1 MEIVAKR
8 PKGVIRPDEVD
19 RVDVETYSLAAELC
33 DQNPQNMLAAKF
45 SVPFAVATAVVR
57 GSTGIE
63 SFTLDAVEDPATKE
77 LAKRVTV
84 TEDPEITAMMP
95 DYRPSRVKVIFRD
108 GSALEAQSNT
118 NKGDTEDPYSPEE
131 LKSKYF
137 ELSER
142 VWKRDV
148 ADAIYEN
155 AMNLDNLDNVN
166 TMTAHMHNLK
176 GGRMT

>member
-1 MEIVAKR
+1 
-8 PKGVIRPDEVD
+8 
-19 RVDVETYSLAAELC
+19 
-33 DQNPQNMLAAKF
+33 MLGAKF
-45 SVPFAVATAVVR
+45 SVPFAVATTIAK

-63 SFTLDAVEDPATKE
+63 SFTLDAVQDPATKE

-84 TEDPEITAMMP
+84 TEDPELTAMMP
-95 DYRPSRVKVIFRD
+95 DYRPSRVKITFRD

-155 AMNLDNLDNVN
+155 AMNLENLDNVN
-166 TMTAHMHNLK
+166 TMTAHMRKLK
-176 GGRMT
+176 GGKMT